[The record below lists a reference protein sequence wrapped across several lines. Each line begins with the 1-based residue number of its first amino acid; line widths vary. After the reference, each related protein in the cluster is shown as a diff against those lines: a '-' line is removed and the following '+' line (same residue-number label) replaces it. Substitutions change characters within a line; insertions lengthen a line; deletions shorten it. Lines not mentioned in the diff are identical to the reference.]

1 MMSCE
6 RTSTEARG
14 GTGERIPRDS
24 ISLSEVVGESNHA
37 QEARPNRH
45 QLVERLRQSIA
56 AGNYLTSE
64 KIDGTVERLYR
75 ELLGS

>member
-1 MMSCE
+1 MSCE

-14 GTGERIPRDS
+14 STGERIPRDS
-24 ISLSEVVGESNHA
+24 IRLLQAVGEGNHG

-45 QLVERLRQSIA
+45 LLLERLRQSVA

-64 KIDGTVERLYR
+64 KTDGTVEGLHR
-75 ELLGS
+75 ELFGP